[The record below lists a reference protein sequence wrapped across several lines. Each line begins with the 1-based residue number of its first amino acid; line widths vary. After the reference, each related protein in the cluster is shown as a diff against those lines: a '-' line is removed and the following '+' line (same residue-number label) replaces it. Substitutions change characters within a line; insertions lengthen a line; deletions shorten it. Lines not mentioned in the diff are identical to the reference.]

1 MSFGFGGLQL
11 KVFFFFFFSEKKDH
25 KLSLNQTSQNRLE
38 VHYVTVVEHYPFTLN
53 NRLHV

>member
-11 KVFFFFFFSEKKDH
+11 KFFFFFSEKKDH

>member
-11 KVFFFFFFSEKKDH
+11 KVFFFVFFSEKKDH

>member
-11 KVFFFFFFSEKKDH
+11 KGFFIFWEKKDH
-25 KLSLNQTSQNRLE
+25 KLPLNETSQNRLE